1 MEKKRN
7 FSKRIVILC
16 LVEMIVIQV
25 WAMIIAQAYNYSTD
39 ALVVANHAVF
49 GGELLL
55 LCLKR
60 IFAKP
65 DDTIENELV
74 HGELSDTNEIGGG
87 YNDEEC

>member
-1 MEKKRN
+1 MMEKKRS

-60 IFAKP
+60 IFAKS
-65 DDTIENELV
+65 DDINDNEN
-74 HGELSDTNEIGGG
+74 ELSDTYETGVE